1 MEISLFL
8 KENDPDILIV
18 NETWLKSKFSLD
30 IPNYNITAMI
40 DLEGKVEVLLS
51 LCVTV
56 LISISLTHVPLMTP
70 TTKPLLL
77 S

>member
-8 KENDPDILIV
+8 KENDSDILTV

-30 IPNYNITAMI
+30 IPNYNTTAII

-51 LCVTV
+51 LCVII
-56 LISISLTHVPLMTP
+56 LISISLTHAPLMTP

>member
-1 MEISLFL
+1 MRSCSNKEMEISLFL
-8 KENDPDILIV
+8 KENDSDILIV

-51 LCVTV
+51 CA
-56 LISISLTHVPLMTP
+56 
-70 TTKPLLL
+70 
-77 S
+77 

>member
-8 KENDPDILIV
+8 KENDSDILIV

-40 DLEGKVEVLLS
+40 DLEGKVEVVLS
-51 LCVTV
+51 LCVTI
-56 LISISLTHVPLMTP
+56 LISISLTHAPLMTP